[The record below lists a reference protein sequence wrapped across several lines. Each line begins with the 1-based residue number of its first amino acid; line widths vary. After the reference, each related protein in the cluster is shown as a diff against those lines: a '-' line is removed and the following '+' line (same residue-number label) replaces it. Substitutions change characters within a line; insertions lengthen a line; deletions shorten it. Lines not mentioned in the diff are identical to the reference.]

1 MNKMLFLLFFI
12 TTLWSCRSSRVTKPL
27 YSKAP
32 KVEVIIEDLYS
43 EHFDFLSM
51 NAKISGKYAGEDQS
65 FSFKGNIKIQ
75 KDSLIWLT
83 ISPGLGLE
91 LGRVLI
97 DEDSIHFIN
106 RFDKTYFRSSYPD
119 LSKRIKSPLSYERIQ
134 AILIGNVMS
143 DLAQKKYYSSIEAQK
158 FVLCSMSPKQL
169 KKIEKSRRKPN
180 QEVYLAS
187 VNPEN
192 SKILTQEFTN
202 YGLSQSLKIDYQDFE
217 SHNEKWLAESLELK
231 LEASQNMTLNLSYS
245 KINLNKALKFPFSVP
260 RSYEIID

>member
-1 MNKMLFLLFFI
+1 MNKMLFLLFFV
-12 TTLWSCRSSRVTKPL
+12 TTLWSCRSSRVTKPF

-119 LSKRIKSPLSYERIQ
+119 LSKRLKSPLSYERIQ

>member
-1 MNKMLFLLFFI
+1 M
-12 TTLWSCRSSRVTKPL
+12 
-27 YSKAP
+27 
-32 KVEVIIEDLYS
+32 IEDLYS
-43 EHFDFLSM
+43 EHFDFLTL
-51 NAKISGKYAGEDQS
+51 NAKISGKYVGEDQS

-97 DEDSIHFIN
+97 DKDSIHFIN
-106 RFDKTYFRSSYPD
+106 RFDKTYYRSSFPD
-119 LSKRIKSPLSYERIQ
+119 LSKRIKSTLSYKRIQ

-158 FVLCSMSPKQL
+158 FVLCSISPKQL
-169 KKIEKSRRKPN
+169 KKIEKSRRKPK
-180 QEVYLAS
+180 QEVYLAL

-202 YGLSQSLKIDYQDFE
+202 YGLDKSLKVNYQDFE
-217 SHNEKWLAESLELK
+217 SHDEKWLAESIELK
-231 LEASQNMTLNLSYS
+231 IDSANQSKSINLSYS
-245 KINLNKALKFPFSVP
+245 KINLNKVLKFPFSVP